1 MRNGAAPTPSVH
13 GGGPRPGHYLVTA
26 TRVWDGESPEPI
38 LDGFVLVEG
47 DRISAI
53 GRVADLGS
61 GVADFVSRVDLP
73 GATVLPGLINGHVH
87 LALSGSDT
95 PIRDYLKEAASGIA
109 ALTLRAVR
117 NLRCAVEAGV
127 TTVRDLGV
135 TNEVG
140 FAVRAAVADG
150 RIAGPRVVTSGQ
162 PITVTGGH
170 CYWFGHECDSA
181 ADVRTAVRRQVRDGA
196 DWIKLIVSG
205 GNLTPRT
212 NPVRPQ
218 FSDDEVRACVMESSR
233 LRTPV
238 AAHAYDPQSIRLAVD
253 AGVATVEHCVFETE
267 DGIRYDPAVADL
279 MAARGIAF
287 VPTISGAFHR
297 MRTTDPAAS
306 PAGGVPAGRVPVAA
320 RYWQNQA
327 QIREVFKKLVAA
339 GVPIV
344 AGSDAGVP
352 QRQFHGFPA
361 DLAALVG
368 QDGIGLIPR
377 EALIAATSG
386 AATHLRIDDAGVL
399 APGRRA
405 DLLAVDGDPLRDI
418 GAITRPSFILAAG
431 QPVAPA
437 STPPVGL
444 PALSNVRSGA

>member
-1 MRNGAAPTPSVH
+1 MNAGDPH
-13 GGGPRPGHYLVTA
+13 PGHYLVTA
-26 TRVWDGESPEPI
+26 AAVWDGESPQLIRE
-38 LDGFVLVEG
+38 GFVLVEG
-47 DRISAI
+47 DRISAV

-61 GVADFVSRVDLP
+61 RAAEFVSRIDLP
-73 GATVLPGLINGHVH
+73 AATILPGLINGHVH
-87 LALSGSDT
+87 LALSGT
-95 PIRDYLKEAASGIA
+95 HAPIRDYLKEAASGVA
-109 ALTLRAVR
+109 ALTVRAVR

-140 FAVRAAVADG
+140 FAARDAVADG

-170 CYWFGHECDSA
+170 CHWFSHECDSV

-218 FSDDEVRACVMESSR
+218 FSEAEVHACVEESRR

-238 AAHAYDPQSIRLAVD
+238 AAHAYDPQSIRWAAT
-253 AGVATVEHCVFETE
+253 AGVNTVEHCVFETE
-267 DGIRYDPAVADL
+267 DGIRYDPAVAEL
-279 MAARGIAF
+279 MAERGIAF

-297 MRTTDPAAS
+297 MRTTA
-306 PAGGVPAGRVPVAA
+306 PAGRAPVAA
-320 RYWQNQA
+320 RYWEKQA
-327 QIREVFKKLVAA
+327 QIREVFRQLVAA
-339 GVPIV
+339 GVPVV

-352 QRQFHGFPA
+352 QRQFQDFPA
-361 DLAALVG
+361 DLGALVG
-368 QDGIGLIPR
+368 PEGIGLTPR

-386 AATHLRIDDAGVL
+386 AAAILGIGEAGVL

-405 DLLAVDGDPLRDI
+405 DLLAVNGDPLQDI